1 MAGNPRADF
10 LRFIKF
16 TFSLAEIRLCR
27 TVVRRRNGYSTTLR
41 IFIYPVTRDAKKVQ
55 NEKVKGK
62 VTFLDKEIY

>member
-41 IFIYPVTRDAKKVQ
+41 IFIYPVTRDAKKADRKSERKS
-55 NEKVKGK
+55 NFFG
-62 VTFLDKEIY
+62 

>member
-41 IFIYPVTRDAKKVQ
+41 IFIYPVTRDAKKGRPKKSENDYIFIV
-55 NEKVKGK
+55 
-62 VTFLDKEIY
+62 